1 MLDLRMVDVAI
12 SLALLYM
19 MMAGFVSGLQE
30 WLSNAVQMRGKHLQ
44 KGISTL
50 LHEVVAPNQNDEL
63 TMAIYNHPLIEGT
76 RQGTRLPSYITAATF
91 STILAEELVNRSR
104 KRKGLP
110 EAHDPEEFFAGLR
123 DAVADIQ
130 NDKLRQS
137 LTVVLKHAGND
148 AGSIKQ
154 ALESHFDNTMERVS
168 GWYKRNVQ
176 WMAFGVALTC
186 SVAFNVDSLAIV
198 KKLNSDPA
206 LTAAMVDQAAAGQQ
220 LAAEPTVEA
229 ASQPAT
235 LRTLYVQ
242 SKQIKNTA
250 LPLGWEN
257 GLAPLTEKGMWGLFL
272 TVLGWVIT
280 AAAAT
285 LGAPFWFDVI
295 SRLVPLR
302 SSNKPAAK

>member
-1 MLDLRMVDVAI
+1 M
-12 SLALLYM
+12 
-19 MMAGFVSGLQE
+19 
-30 WLSNAVQMRGKHLQ
+30 
-44 KGISTL
+44 
-50 LHEVVAPNQNDEL
+50 
-63 TMAIYNHPLIEGT
+63 
-76 RQGTRLPSYITAATF
+76 
-91 STILAEELVNRSR
+91 
-104 KRKGLP
+104 
-110 EAHDPEEFFAGLR
+110 
-123 DAVADIQ
+123 
-130 NDKLRQS
+130 
-137 LTVVLKHAGND
+137 
-148 AGSIKQ
+148 
-154 ALESHFDNTMERVS
+154 
-168 GWYKRNVQ
+168 
-176 WMAFGVALTC
+176 
-186 SVAFNVDSLAIV
+186 
-198 KKLNSDPA
+198 
-206 LTAAMVDQAAAGQQ
+206 AGQQ

-257 GLAPLTEKGMWGLFL
+257 GWAPLTEKGLWGGFL